1 MGRRIGFLLLAILI
15 SSQELPAQEA
25 PKKDPVAFSG
35 GIYLFEYLP
44 TLAGA
49 KDKFEIYAFI
59 LNVDARSDD
68 GRYGLHVQ
76 GRARDS
82 KLRSFFLSNIW
93 FQEAYA
99 YAKTPFGDA
108 HAGKFYR
115 KVGILWD
122 DSFFGNVQYFN
133 GLKLNPDY
141 GAEFVGSRPFG
152 PWRVDYSAQYL
163 NNNDHVAGSLPG
175 RDVESD
181 PDARLSGT
189 WTARVAPAWKL
200 SKDSSVGFGVSGL
213 TGRIDRTTGQDFRMT
228 QVAGDVT
235 ANWLQSVSYIEL
247 LHQNG
252 EAFDSRHPNG
262 RLGYDNAT
270 YLLAG
275 TRWQVLPR
283 ANARINYSRVK
294 YRGHDET
301 ETEVVPGVVWSLRK
315 NVSVITEYDWWRTRP
330 RTGSAS
336 YIDKSLNFVVYYGF

>member
-1 MGRRIGFLLLAILI
+1 LFLLSVL
-15 SSQELPAQEA
+15 LPFHALSAQEA
-25 PKKDPVAFSG
+25 PKARPVSFSG

-44 TLAGA
+44 TLSGA
-49 KDKFEIYAFI
+49 KNKFEIYAFI
-59 LNVDARSDD
+59 LNVDAKSED

-82 KLRSFFLSNIW
+82 KLRSFFLSNVW

-99 YAKTPFGDA
+99 FAKTPAGEV

-141 GAEFVGSRPFG
+141 GLELVGTRRAG
-152 PWRVDYSAQYL
+152 GIDVDYSAQYL

-181 PDARLSGT
+181 PNAQLSGT
-189 WTARVAPAWKL
+189 LTARVVPTWHL
-200 SKDSSVGFGVSGL
+200 SKDSSIAFGLSGL
-213 TGRIDRTTGQDFRMT
+213 SGRIDRTTGQDFRLT

-235 ANWLQSVSYIEL
+235 ATCSRAVSYVEL

-252 EAFDSRHPNG
+252 ESYNSHHPAG
-262 RLGYDNAT
+262 RLGYDAST

-275 TRWQVLPR
+275 TRWQVSPR

-301 ETEVVPGVVWSLRK
+301 ETEVVPGVVWSFDKHL
-315 NVSVITEYDWWRTRP
+315 SLITEYDWWKTNP
-330 RTGSAS
+330 RGGRGT
-336 YIDKSLNFVVYYGF
+336 YIDKSWNFVIYYGF

>member
-1 MGRRIGFLLLAILI
+1 MARLGALLALALFAF
-15 SSQELPAQEA
+15 SAGAQEV
-25 PKKDPVAFSG
+25 KKDPAVAFSG

-44 TLAGA
+44 TLEGA

-59 LNVDARSDD
+59 LNVDAKNED
-68 GRYGLHVQ
+68 GKYGLHVQ

-99 YAKTPFGDA
+99 WAKTPVGDA
-108 HAGKFYR
+108 HVGKVYR
-115 KVGILWD
+115 KVGIFWD

-141 GAEFVGSRPFG
+141 GAELVGSKPFAG
-152 PWRVDYSAQYL
+152 ATVDYSAQYF
-163 NNNDHVAGSLPG
+163 NNNDHVAGSEPG

-181 PDARLSGT
+181 PNARLSGT

-200 SKDSSVGFGVSGL
+200 SNDTKVTAGLSGL
-213 TGRIDRTTGQDFRMT
+213 SGRIDRTNGQDFRMT
-228 QVAGDVT
+228 QAAGDVT
-235 ANWLQSVSYIEL
+235 LAWRNSISYVEL

-252 EAFDSRHPNG
+252 ESFDVHHPDG
-262 RLGYDNAT
+262 RLGYDDSN

-283 ANARINYSRVK
+283 LNARVNYSRVK

-301 ETEVVPGVVWSLRK
+301 ETEIVPGAVVSIRK
-315 NVSVITEYDWWRTRP
+315 NMSLITEYDWWRTRP
-330 RTGSAS
+330 HGGPAS
-336 YIDKSLNFVVYYGF
+336 YIDKSWNFVLYYGF